1 MDTNKTNGIVA
12 KNIGIGFGG
21 LINLF
26 TQKVTDAL
34 YCLQQP
40 RLARLESERQI
51 AEENAKL
58 MASYVESHRQ
68 LEENAAFL
76 KTEREK
82 TFERFTLW
90 CCGVGRYSEAEVEKF
105 SEIIEA
111 ENGGEA

>member
-1 MDTNKTNGIVA
+1 MDTKKMNGIVA
-12 KNIGIGFGG
+12 KYMGIGFGG

-58 MASYVESHRQ
+58 MTSYLESHRQ
-68 LEENAAFL
+68 LEENVALL
-76 KTEREK
+76 KTEQEK

-90 CCGVGRYSEAEVEKF
+90 CCGVGRYSKAEAEKY